1 MVSHMHYSTCAFMLL
16 MTFAAGCSEK
26 GRTFVP
32 TAPSATPPPAP
43 PTNVSVMRGVVLDP
57 AFRSLR
63 GAIVEVVDGPSA
75 HSVATVA
82 DNGLVLITGTF
93 DRTTRF
99 RATADGHESVIQT
112 CAEPCT
118 STTSL
123 WINFYLRPLGTPAV
137 DLSGDYTLTVAASAS
152 CATLPA
158 ESRSRVHR
166 ATLAPR
172 TRPGTADV
180 LGFTVSVHSAGML
193 EFARAAYVGVAGN
206 FVRGYWASGEG
217 EQPGL
222 IEALGDNRYVAYI
235 GSAEATL
242 TSTPGTSVELS
253 FSGTV
258 EYLVLRSPPSSTL
271 IPAGQIASRE
281 TCTAADHRLVFTR
294 Q

>member
-1 MVSHMHYSTCAFMLL
+1 
-16 MTFAAGCSEK
+16 
-26 GRTFVP
+26 
-32 TAPSATPPPAP
+32 
-43 PTNVSVMRGVVLDP
+43 
-57 AFRSLR
+57 
-63 GAIVEVVDGPSA
+63 
-75 HSVATVA
+75 
-82 DNGLVLITGTF
+82 
-93 DRTTRF
+93 
-99 RATADGHESVIQT
+99 
-112 CAEPCT
+112 
-118 STTSL
+118 
-123 WINFYLRPLGTPAV
+123 
-137 DLSGDYTLTVAASAS
+137 
-152 CATLPA
+152 
-158 ESRSRVHR
+158 
-166 ATLAPR
+166 
-172 TRPGTADV
+172 
-180 LGFTVSVHSAGML
+180 ML